1 VKTRIESLSPRALT
15 IGAVAAVIVYAAVV
29 WLLVVSPKRGEA
41 ADARADVAAAEIRL
55 AEARAASNRP
65 TSAGAPVADVFR
77 LAKAMPGSADQPG
90 LVLELDRL
98 ARATGVTLRV
108 IAPQEPLAALG
119 GPTSIPLSVTV
130 GGSYF
135 RITKFVRRIQALV
148 TVSRGKV
155 RARGRLFAVQ
165 SLELGE
171 SPTEKFPK
179 LDATIVLNAYVY
191 DGPIVP
197 VEVPVV
203 PDEELE
209 PSGGASAAGNTS

>member
-1 VKTRIESLSPRALT
+1 MKARLEALSPRALT
-15 IGAVAAVIVYAAVV
+15 IGAVAAVVVYAAVV
-29 WLLVVSPKRGEA
+29 WLLLVSPKRGEA

-65 TSAGAPVADVFR
+65 TSTGPPVSDVFR
-77 LAKAMPGSADQPG
+77 LAKAMPGSDDQPG

-98 ARATGVTLRV
+98 ARATGVKLRV
-108 IAPQEPLAALG
+108 IAPQDPLPSLG

-135 RITKFVRRIQALV
+135 QISRFVQRVQELV
-148 TVSRGKV
+148 TVRGGKV
-155 RARGRLFAVQ
+155 QARGRLFAVQ

-171 SPTEKFPK
+171 SPTEAFPE
-179 LDATIVLNAYVY
+179 LDATIVLNAFYY

-197 VEVPVV
+197 VDTPDE

-209 PSGGASAAGNTS
+209 PSSGAAAAGSAR

>member
-1 VKTRIESLSPRALT
+1 MKARLEALSPRALT
-15 IGAVAAVIVYAAVV
+15 IGAVAAVVVYAAVV
-29 WLLVVSPKRGEA
+29 WLLLVSPKRGDA
-41 ADARADVAAAEIRL
+41 ADARAQVAAAEIRL
-55 AEARAASNRP
+55 AEARAALDRP

-77 LAKAMPGSADQPG
+77 LAKAMPGSDAQPG

-98 ARATGVTLRV
+98 ARATGVKLRV
-108 IAPQEPLAALG
+108 IAPQEPLASVG

-135 RITKFVRRIQALV
+135 QISRFVRRIQALV
-148 TVSRGKV
+148 TVRRGKV

-171 SPTEKFPK
+171 SQTEAFPE
-179 LDATIVLNAYVY
+179 LDATILLNAFYY

-197 VEVPVV
+197 FET
-203 PDEELE
+203 PDEPTEELE
-209 PSGGASAAGNTS
+209 PSSGAAAAGSAS

>member
-1 VKTRIESLSPRALT
+1 MKARLEALSPRALT
-15 IGAVAAVIVYAAVV
+15 IGAVAALVVYAAVV
-29 WLLVVSPKRGEA
+29 WLLLVSPKRSEA
-41 ADARADVAAAEIRL
+41 ADARAEVAAAEIRL

-65 TSAGAPVADVFR
+65 TSTGPPVSDVFR
-77 LAKAMPGSADQPG
+77 LVKAMPGSDEQPG

-98 ARATGVTLRV
+98 ARATGVKLRV
-108 IAPQEPLAALG
+108 IAPQEPLPSVG

-135 RITKFVRRIQALV
+135 QISRFVQRIQELV
-148 TVSRGKV
+148 TVRGGKV
-155 RARGRLFAVQ
+155 QARGRLFAVQ

-171 SPTEKFPK
+171 SQTEAFPK
-179 LDATIVLNAYVY
+179 LDATIVLNAFYY

-197 VEVPVV
+197 VETPDE

-209 PSGGASAAGNTS
+209 PSSGAAAAGSAP